1 MIGASQLLARFS
13 FLLYFFIYRYA
24 LENHAKALAS
34 FPQRTIRTI
43 LKKILAGA
51 WVITGCKHPTQAKS
65 CKTISCFSHCKRRY
79 TSVLAMSAFESVV
92 SFQAAAPLHTAHI
105 PARIRLAALLLRQN
119 RSTIVLRFFVL
130 PGSACQRLL
139 RWSTIDF
146 GAFRSAILFC
156 ARI

>member
-92 SFQAAAPLHTAHI
+92 SFQAAAPPAHRI
-105 PARIRLAALLLRQN
+105 YSREDTSGPAPSPPKPQHNRAAVSL
-119 RSTIVLRFFVL
+119 
-130 PGSACQRLL
+130 
-139 RWSTIDF
+139 
-146 GAFRSAILFC
+146 
-156 ARI
+156 